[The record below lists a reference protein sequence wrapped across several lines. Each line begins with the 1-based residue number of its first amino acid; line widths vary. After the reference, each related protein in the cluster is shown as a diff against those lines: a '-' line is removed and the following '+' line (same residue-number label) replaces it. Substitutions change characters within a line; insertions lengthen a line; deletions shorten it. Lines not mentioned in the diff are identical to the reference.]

1 MKIDL
6 KKDEDKLIMY
16 LIGRLDT
23 HTSSMLEEE
32 YNKLDEKNIVLDLKE
47 LDYVSSAGLRV
58 LLTMQ
63 KEMNQKGNL
72 EIINVCDNVKDIF
85 EVTGFID
92 ILNIK

>member
-72 EIINVCDNVKDIF
+72 EIINVCDSVKDIF